1 MTADVLIV
9 AAILV
14 GGILVGIRL
23 MNSPRTAVA
32 GNLLLAACV
41 AGAIVAT
48 VVQAG
53 VTDAAQLRIPL
64 IALGAGLLI
73 GLILAL
79 RATMIRMPQIV
90 ALLNGLGGAAS
101 ALVGAVV
108 LIAVASTAP
117 EAESQVVADRIIA
130 ALAVAI
136 GAATLSGSLVASG
149 KLHGLMTQ
157 RSVALPR
164 HRTIGVLLLAAAACL
179 VVVSGLV
186 ADPAS
191 VAMPVLLCVCLTFG
205 VLFALRI
212 GGADMPVAISL
223 LNSLSGVAAAI
234 AGFAVKDL
242 LLVSVGAVVGAAGL
256 ILTQIMCRA
265 MNRSLPAVIS
275 GIRPAPKT
283 ATAAAVVQAAP
294 AVDAVEVRQSDT
306 DQEAVSEPA
315 APPGGDSASEPAPS
329 AAELLR
335 RAQKVVIIPG
345 YGMALAQAQQ
355 NVKQLADKLESLGK
369 QVTYAIHPV
378 AGRMPGHMNVLLAE
392 VDVSYDKLLDLDAAN
407 ALLTQA
413 DLAIVVG
420 ANDVINPAAM
430 TAVDTPIYGMPVLQ
444 AAEAGSLIIC
454 NFDRKPGYAGVPNPL
469 YDRPDT
475 VLMLGDA
482 KETVAQLVGLLASN
496 T

>member
-1 MTADVLIV
+1 MTAAALIV

-23 MNSPRTAVA
+23 MSSPRTAVA

-53 VTDAAQLRIPL
+53 AADVAQLRIPL
-64 IALGAGLLI
+64 VALAAGLLM
-73 GLILAL
+73 GFLLAW

-108 LIAVASTAP
+108 LIAVSSGTEAASQAM
-117 EAESQVVADRIIA
+117 ADRLIA

-136 GAATLSGSLVASG
+136 GAATLSGSLVASA

-157 RSVALPR
+157 RSVALP
-164 HRTIGVLLLAAAACL
+164 HNGTIGVLLLAAAAGMI
-179 VVVSGLV
+179 VASGLV
-186 ADPAS
+186 TDPATA
-191 VAMPVLLCVCLTFG
+191 AMPALLCVCLAFG

-265 MNRSLPAVIS
+265 MNRSLLAVIS
-275 GIRPAPKT
+275 GIRPAPA
-283 ATAAAVVQAAP
+283 ATAAPTAEADPPRKSSVSAGAA
-294 AVDAVEVRQSDT
+294 
-306 DQEAVSEPA
+306 EATA
-315 APPGGDSASEPAPS
+315 LS
-329 AAELLR
+329 AADLMN
-335 RAQKVVIIPG
+335 RAKNVVIIPG

-355 NVKQLADKLESLGK
+355 AVKQLADRLERLGK
-369 QVTYAIHPV
+369 QVAYAIHPV

-392 VDVSYDKLLDLDAAN
+392 VDVSYDRLLDLDAAN
-407 ALLTQA
+407 ALLPQA

-430 TAVDTPIYGMPVLQ
+430 TAVGTPIYGMPVLK
-444 AAEAGSLIIC
+444 ACDARGLIIC
-454 NFDRKPGYAGVPNPL
+454 NFDRKPGYAGVPNSL
-469 YDRPDT
+469 YDLPAT
-475 VLMLGDA
+475 VLLLGDA
-482 KETVAQLVGLLASN
+482 KESVATLLQALGQ
-496 T
+496 TDLP